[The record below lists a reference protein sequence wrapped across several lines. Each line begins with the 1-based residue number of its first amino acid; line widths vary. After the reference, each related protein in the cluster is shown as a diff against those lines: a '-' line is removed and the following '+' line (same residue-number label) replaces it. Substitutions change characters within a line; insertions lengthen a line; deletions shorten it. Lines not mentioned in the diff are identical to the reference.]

1 MDYLYIKNM
10 DFKILEPATCTCGG
24 DPRIHYCDADTKRF
38 YSIACPNCECRTDDY
53 LKLEDAMRAWN
64 EQNEQNA

>member
-64 EQNEQNA
+64 ERNG